1 MPTYLPI
8 YSLRVLPAHV
18 ALEEV
23 AHAEALA
30 RVVHRVL
37 PVERRRAV
45 GPAQRRRPR
54 ARDDAGRVRVRTRV
68 RVRG

>member
-1 MPTYLPI
+1 MATYLPI

-30 RVVHRVL
+30 RVVHRIL
-37 PVERRRAV
+37 PLERRLAV